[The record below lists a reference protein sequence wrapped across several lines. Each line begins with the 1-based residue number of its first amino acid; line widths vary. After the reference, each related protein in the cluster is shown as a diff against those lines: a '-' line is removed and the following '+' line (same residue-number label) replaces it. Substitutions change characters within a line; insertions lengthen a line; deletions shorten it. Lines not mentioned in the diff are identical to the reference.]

1 MLTRRWL
8 LMTAA
13 AIAVA
18 GPLTGAPRPA
28 PAQGQI
34 EGATA
39 LVQRFADEG
48 VVLLQSKD
56 ASRQAQVDHF
66 RRLLDSYFAVDAI
79 TVFVVGRSWRDA
91 TPEQKTQLRA
101 LFEDLIVYGYVKRFS
116 EYSGEKLDILRAL
129 PVGDTAVS
137 VYSQITRA
145 VGEPIDVQ
153 WRVGVKGS
161 TYLITDVIV
170 QNASLSQTWRSDFQA
185 TLQQKGGSIDGLI
198 VALRERVAALK
209 ADLGLAP

>member
-1 MLTRRWL
+1 MLNRRSL
-8 LMTAA
+8 LLTAA
-13 AIAVA
+13 ALAMFGPIIAA
-18 GPLTGAPRPA
+18 GRPA
-28 PAQGQI
+28 FADARTENAQ
-34 EGATA
+34 A

-48 VVLLQSKD
+48 VVLLRSND

-91 TPEQKTQLRA
+91 TPAQKTQLRA

-116 EYSGEKLDILRAL
+116 EYSGEKVDILRAL
-129 PVGDTAVS
+129 PVGETAVS

-153 WRVGVKGS
+153 WRVGSKGS

-185 TLQQKGGSIDGLI
+185 TLQQRGGSIDGLV